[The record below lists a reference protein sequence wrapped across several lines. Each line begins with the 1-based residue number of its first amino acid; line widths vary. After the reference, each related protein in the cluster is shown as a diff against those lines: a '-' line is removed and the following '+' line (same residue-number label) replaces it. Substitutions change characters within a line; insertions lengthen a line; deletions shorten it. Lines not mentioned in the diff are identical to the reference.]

1 MSQQTVSAA
10 PQTPPQA
17 KETPRGNPIVRF
29 WQRISPSL
37 VPPLAVL
44 SAMILT
50 IPFMVITGAQGDVGR
65 GLNIAFT
72 AYSALIEGSL
82 GIAINDTLTPQT
94 PSLVLQ
100 LVESSAE
107 EGAPLNA
114 TALRRFGQD
123 MTAILRVGADNVLA
137 YDATIRAYSDRLTP
151 EQLDA
156 LGARVLTMQTLGEAR
171 IESMRPV
178 YAALN
183 AAESPNDV
191 IKQYALLET
200 LSDEDRAALDAAVA
214 GIPAEMSNGE
224 LLANFKALQSLGTIR
239 TAERVYEQYDILT
252 GLGLQVTSPE
262 TAQFATIAGL
272 AQSSTG
278 SAVIQQLAATENRII
293 AAGITDETALANQL
307 LLVESMYNEQVINNT
322 EDVQAALTQELPAYL
337 ETNFAAY
344 RPGNQPLLLNP
355 ATRDAFGV
363 VREDANR
370 TPDNPDDDRIETVY
384 FQAGGKAFLFFPANL
399 ERTLTRMIPFV
410 IAGLAVALGFK
421 AGLFNIGAEGQLY
434 MGSLL
439 AVWIGFSPTFDF
451 LPGSLRLVV
460 VLLAGVI
467 GGGLWGMIPGALKA
481 YTGAHEV
488 INTIMLNF
496 VAIKFTEWII
506 RSKDP
511 YILRDPAASVDQT
524 PNIAA
529 NSIIPRFT
537 EVSVWVYVLLAVI
550 VVAIGLYARRR
561 AIAKDSRMAISP
573 IVWGIFTLVI
583 ALGATWLNVR
593 GSLHI
598 GFLVMIGVVVLV
610 GWYLKRTTGGFALQT
625 VGSNPDAARYAGMNV
640 KLQILLGLTFAGALA
655 GLAGAI
661 EIAGTQYNMKPGFFS
676 GLGFDAIA
684 VALLARSTPRN
695 MIPSGFL
702 WGALVTGAGL
712 MQVRADIAI
721 DLVKIIQALIIMFIA
736 ADLIV
741 RWLWRIPKAGEQ
753 SKAIFAKGW
762 GG

>member
-1 MSQQTVSAA
+1 MSQTITAS

-17 KETPRGNPIVRF
+17 QQAARGNPIVRL

-44 SAMILT
+44 SAMIFT

-82 GIAINDTLTPQT
+82 GIAVNDTLTPQT
-94 PSLVLQ
+94 PALVLQ
-100 LVESSAE
+100 LVESAARD
-107 EGAPLNA
+107 GAPLTA
-114 TALRRFGQD
+114 TDLRRFGQD

-137 YDATIRAYSDRLTP
+137 YDATIKAYSDRLTP

-156 LGARVLTMQTLGEAR
+156 LGARVPAMQTLGEAR
-171 IESMRPV
+171 LESLRPV
-178 YAALN
+178 YVALSTVESAANL
-183 AAESPNDV
+183 
-191 IKQYALLET
+191 IKQYAALET
-200 LSDEDRAALDAAVA
+200 LSDDDRAALDALVS

-224 LLANFKALQSLGTIR
+224 LLANLKALNTLGTLR

-252 GLGLQVTSPE
+252 GLGLHVTSPE
-262 TAQFATIAGL
+262 ATQFAAIAAL
-272 AQSSTG
+272 AQNSTG
-278 SAVIQQLAATENRII
+278 TAVIQKLAAVENRII
-293 AAGITDETALANQL
+293 AAGITDEAALANQL
-307 LLVESMYNEQVINNT
+307 LLVESLYNARIVGNA

-337 ETNFAAY
+337 ETNFAVY

-355 ATRDAFGV
+355 ATRDVFGV
-363 VREDANR
+363 VRVDANR

-384 FQAGGKAFLFFPANL
+384 AQFGGKAFLFFPANL

-434 MGSLL
+434 IGSLL
-439 AVWIGFSPTFDF
+439 AVWVGFSPEFDF
-451 LPGSLRLVV
+451 LPGVWRLVA
-460 VLLAGVI
+460 VLVAGVI

-496 VAIKFTEWII
+496 IAIKFAEWII
-506 RSKDP
+506 RAKDP
-511 YILRDPAASVDQT
+511 YILRDPNASVDQT
-524 PNIAA
+524 PNIVA
-529 NSIIPRFT
+529 NAIIPRFT
-537 EVSVWVYVLLAVI
+537 EVSVWVYLLLAVL
-550 VVAIGLYARRR
+550 VAAIGLYARRR
-561 AIAKDSRMAISP
+561 AISQDSRMAIRP
-573 IVWGIFTLVI
+573 IVWGVLTLGI
-583 ALGATWLNVR
+583 ALAATWLNVR

-695 MIPSGFL
+695 MIASGFL

-741 RWLWRIPKAGEQ
+741 RWLWRVPKDSEGT
-753 SKAIFAKGW
+753 KAIFAKGW

>member
-1 MSQQTVSAA
+1 MSQTIAA
-10 PQTPPQA
+10 SPQTPPQA
-17 KETPRGNPIVRF
+17 KESARGNPLVRL

-44 SAMILT
+44 SAMIFT

-94 PSLVLQ
+94 PALVLQ
-100 LVESSAE
+100 LVESAAE
-107 EGAPLNA
+107 DGAPLTA
-114 TALRRFGQD
+114 TDLRRFGQD

-137 YDATIRAYSDRLTP
+137 YDATIKAYSDRLTP

-156 LGARVLTMQTLGEAR
+156 LGARVPTMQTLGAAR
-171 IESMRPV
+171 LESMRPLYSALGSV
-178 YAALN
+178 ESAA
-183 AAESPNDV
+183 DV
-191 IKQYALLET
+191 IKQYAALET
-200 LSDEDRAALDAAVA
+200 LSDDDRAALDALVS

-224 LLANFKALQSLGTIR
+224 LLANFKALNTLGTLR
-239 TAERVYEQYDILT
+239 TAERVYEQYDILI
-252 GLGLQVTSPE
+252 GLGLQVTSAE
-262 TAQFATIAGL
+262 AGQFAAIAAL
-272 AQSSTG
+272 AQSGTG
-278 SAVIQQLAATENRII
+278 AEVVQKLAAVENRII
-293 AAGITDETALANQL
+293 AAGITDEATLANQL
-307 LLVESMYNEQVINNT
+307 LLVESMYNEDVITNT
-322 EDVQAALTQELPAYL
+322 DDVQAALTQELPAYL

-384 FQAGGKAFLFFPANL
+384 AQFGGKAFLFFPANL

-434 MGSLL
+434 IGSLL
-439 AVWIGFSPTFDF
+439 AVWVGFSPAFDF
-451 LPGSLRLVV
+451 LPGVWRLAA
-460 VLLAGVI
+460 VLVAGVI

-496 VAIKFTEWII
+496 IAIKFAEWMI
-506 RSKDP
+506 RAKDP
-511 YILRDPAASVDQT
+511 YILRDPNASVDQT

-529 NSIIPRFT
+529 SAIIPRFT
-537 EVSVWVYVLLAVI
+537 EVSVWVYVLLAVL
-550 VVAIGLYARRR
+550 VAAIGLYARRR
-561 AIAKDSRMAISP
+561 AIAKDSRMAIRP
-573 IVWGIFTLVI
+573 IVWGALTLVI
-583 ALGATWLNVR
+583 ALAATWHNVR

-695 MIPSGFL
+695 MIASGFL

-741 RWLWRIPKAGEQ
+741 RWLWRVPKDSEG